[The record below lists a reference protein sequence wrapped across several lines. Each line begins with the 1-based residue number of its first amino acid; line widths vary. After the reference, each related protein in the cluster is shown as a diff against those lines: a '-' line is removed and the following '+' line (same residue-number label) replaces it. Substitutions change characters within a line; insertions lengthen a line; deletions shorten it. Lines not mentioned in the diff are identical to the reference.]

1 MYISKEQLTSILNAI
16 EKCASNDMPIIIL
29 TCLSIAAAIGV
40 PCYIAYQQNK
50 IALYDKR
57 LEAYQQYLALKSF
70 YEYIKKDAPDGGQ
83 YNAMTLDEWQGMYL
97 SLHYSMLDKN
107 YQQTHLTL
115 RNIYAL
121 AAIDRNRNMLS
132 SLEHLGILNDG
143 NISKNVA
150 TALDNF
156 IEELFGIKGFKSE
169 TFLQA
174 KDSFESEFSK
184 LMVFEKKFKR
194 TLQMTRIF

>member
-1 MYISKEQLTSILNAI
+1 MYISKEQLALILNAI

-29 TCLSIAAAIGV
+29 TCLSIIAAIGV
-40 PCYIAYQQNK
+40 PYYIAYQQNK

-57 LEAYQQYLALKSF
+57 LEAYQQFLVLKSF

-83 YNAMTLDEWQGMYL
+83 YKAMTLDEWQGMYL

-115 RNIYAL
+115 RNTYAL
-121 AAIDRNRNMLS
+121 AAVDRNRNMLS
-132 SLEHLGILNDG
+132 SLEHLGILRDG
-143 NISKNVA
+143 SISRNVA
-150 TALDNF
+150 ATLDNF
-156 IEELFGIKGFKSE
+156 IEELFGIREFKNE
-169 TFLQA
+169 ALLQA

-184 LMVFEKKFKR
+184 LMVCEKKFKR
-194 TLQMTRIF
+194 ALRMTRIF